1 MASKKRIVSHIQPK
15 NEMKISVKMAYLE
28 VICLWSKQKPVLF
41 GTNLTRRAQRGI
53 TGYGHSTNRPGHHGT
68 VVARTVGGVATL

>member
-1 MASKKRIVSHIQPK
+1 MAMRGGEGTWWLPLDPFGWTDQAVS
-15 NEMKISVKMAYLE
+15 YLG
-28 VICLWSKQKPVLF
+28 SNHQS
-41 GTNLTRRAQRGI
+41 I